1 MVSVCNLIGTYYAI
15 EKGWIY
21 IKERLSGLF
30 EFVWLWKINV
40 CTIHIT
46 TAENGTVFHTPFVN
60 VQRRAKLV

>member
-30 EFVWLWKINV
+30 EFVWVL
-40 CTIHIT
+40 HIT